1 MKFSWNVLLQI
12 LGVVFQAVNG
22 LGKLVPPKAQ
32 AVMAVGVGTA
42 QGVIGAIAHFYTPNG
57 TPVSSLAAPGTTGP
71 GPTSV
76 SSR

>member
-57 TPVSSLAAPGTTGP
+57 VPVSTLTPTTGS